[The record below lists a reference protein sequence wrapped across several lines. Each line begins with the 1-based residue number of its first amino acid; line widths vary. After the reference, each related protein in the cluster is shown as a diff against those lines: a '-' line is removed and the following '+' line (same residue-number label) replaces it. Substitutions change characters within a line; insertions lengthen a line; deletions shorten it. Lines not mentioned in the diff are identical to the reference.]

1 MFESFNALVNEPMS
15 EHTTL
20 KLGGP
25 ADYLVFP
32 RSAEEIGALFAEAGA
47 YNLPVTVIG
56 HGSNLLVLDGGIRG
70 LVICIGKNMRKITRD
85 GNRITAQAGTMLG
98 SAAIEAAD
106 AGLTGLE
113 FASGIPGT
121 VGGGVTMN
129 AGAYDGEMA
138 QVVTQVKG
146 FCPGGKTITL
156 SNEEMKFGY
165 RHSAVTEKNL
175 IVTEVTFELQ
185 EGDPAESRAKMS
197 SSGALISVIGIKSG
211 MVTPQARSP
220 RFPKR
225 KIQENRV
232 NREAAVVMATSSPAS
247 SPSLP
252 MFCAMVKDA
261 VATGAAKIR
270 NRTKRS
276 TGGKPAG
283 RSMAMAAAG
292 SRISLIMQVRIIQ
305 RRFLRTEENL
315 SVPPRTIRA
324 MGVDIAAILFRG
336 PRMAS
341 GSTTPKVRNRKPT
354 RAPSIRGFSAI
365 SAAIL
370 RGEGFPPLNHA
381 STNTAVRLNSGTMMA
396 TSMEAVSVPAS
407 PHTLA
412 AIGIA

>member
-156 SNEEMKFGY
+156 SNEEMEFGY

-175 IVTEVTFELQ
+175 IVTEVTFTLR
-185 EGDPAESRAKMS
+185 EGDPAEIRAKMS
-197 SSGALISVIGIKSG
+197 ELNARRAEKQPLDVPSAGSTFKRPQGYFAAALIDQCGLKGYSIGG
-211 MVTPQARSP
+211 ARVSMKHAG
-220 RFPKR
+220 FL
-225 KIQENRV
+225 V
-232 NREAAVVMATSSPAS
+232 NTGTSSKDFLELMQKVQQIVEERVGVKLEPEIKIIGE
-247 SPSLP
+247 SL
-252 MFCAMVKDA
+252 
-261 VATGAAKIR
+261 
-270 NRTKRS
+270 
-276 TGGKPAG
+276 
-283 RSMAMAAAG
+283 
-292 SRISLIMQVRIIQ
+292 
-305 RRFLRTEENL
+305 E
-315 SVPPRTIRA
+315 
-324 MGVDIAAILFRG
+324 
-336 PRMAS
+336 
-341 GSTTPKVRNRKPT
+341 
-354 RAPSIRGFSAI
+354 
-365 SAAIL
+365 
-370 RGEGFPPLNHA
+370 
-381 STNTAVRLNSGTMMA
+381 
-396 TSMEAVSVPAS
+396 
-407 PHTLA
+407 
-412 AIGIA
+412 

>member
-98 SAAIEAAD
+98 STAIEAAD

-156 SNEEMKFGY
+156 SNEEMEFGY

-185 EGDPAESRAKMS
+185 EGDPAEIRAKMS
-197 SSGALISVIGIKSG
+197 ELNARRAEKQPLDVPSAGSTFKRPQGYFAAALIDQCGLKGYSIGG
-211 MVTPQARSP
+211 ARVSMKHAG
-220 RFPKR
+220 FL
-225 KIQENRV
+225 V
-232 NREAAVVMATSSPAS
+232 NTGTSSKDFLELMQKVQQIVEERVGVKLEPEIKIIGE
-247 SPSLP
+247 SL
-252 MFCAMVKDA
+252 
-261 VATGAAKIR
+261 
-270 NRTKRS
+270 
-276 TGGKPAG
+276 
-283 RSMAMAAAG
+283 
-292 SRISLIMQVRIIQ
+292 
-305 RRFLRTEENL
+305 E
-315 SVPPRTIRA
+315 
-324 MGVDIAAILFRG
+324 
-336 PRMAS
+336 
-341 GSTTPKVRNRKPT
+341 
-354 RAPSIRGFSAI
+354 
-365 SAAIL
+365 
-370 RGEGFPPLNHA
+370 
-381 STNTAVRLNSGTMMA
+381 
-396 TSMEAVSVPAS
+396 
-407 PHTLA
+407 
-412 AIGIA
+412 

>member
-85 GNRITAQAGTMLG
+85 GNRLTAQSGTMLG

-156 SNEEMKFGY
+156 SNEEMEFGY

-185 EGDPAESRAKMS
+185 EGDPAEIRAKMS
-197 SSGALISVIGIKSG
+197 ELNARRAEKQPLDVPSAGSTFKRPQGYFAAALIDQCGLKGYSIGG
-211 MVTPQARSP
+211 ARVSMKHAG
-220 RFPKR
+220 FL
-225 KIQENRV
+225 V
-232 NREAAVVMATSSPAS
+232 NTGTSSKDFLELMQKVQQIVEERVGVKLEPEIKIIGE
-247 SPSLP
+247 SL
-252 MFCAMVKDA
+252 
-261 VATGAAKIR
+261 
-270 NRTKRS
+270 
-276 TGGKPAG
+276 
-283 RSMAMAAAG
+283 
-292 SRISLIMQVRIIQ
+292 
-305 RRFLRTEENL
+305 E
-315 SVPPRTIRA
+315 
-324 MGVDIAAILFRG
+324 
-336 PRMAS
+336 
-341 GSTTPKVRNRKPT
+341 
-354 RAPSIRGFSAI
+354 
-365 SAAIL
+365 
-370 RGEGFPPLNHA
+370 
-381 STNTAVRLNSGTMMA
+381 
-396 TSMEAVSVPAS
+396 
-407 PHTLA
+407 
-412 AIGIA
+412 

>member
-138 QVVTQVKG
+138 QVVTLVKG

-156 SNEEMKFGY
+156 SNEEMEFGY

-185 EGDPAESRAKMS
+185 EGDPAEIRAKMS
-197 SSGALISVIGIKSG
+197 ELNARRAEKQPLDVPSAGSTFKRPQGYFAAALIDQCGLKGYSIGGARVSMKHAGFLVNTGTSSKDFLELMKKVQQIVEERVGVKLEPEIKVIG
-211 MVTPQARSP
+211 
-220 RFPKR
+220 
-225 KIQENRV
+225 
-232 NREAAVVMATSSPAS
+232 EA
-247 SPSLP
+247 L
-252 MFCAMVKDA
+252 
-261 VATGAAKIR
+261 
-270 NRTKRS
+270 
-276 TGGKPAG
+276 
-283 RSMAMAAAG
+283 
-292 SRISLIMQVRIIQ
+292 
-305 RRFLRTEENL
+305 
-315 SVPPRTIRA
+315 
-324 MGVDIAAILFRG
+324 
-336 PRMAS
+336 
-341 GSTTPKVRNRKPT
+341 
-354 RAPSIRGFSAI
+354 
-365 SAAIL
+365 
-370 RGEGFPPLNHA
+370 
-381 STNTAVRLNSGTMMA
+381 
-396 TSMEAVSVPAS
+396 
-407 PHTLA
+407 
-412 AIGIA
+412 